1 MTYRKR
7 FTAFLLTS
15 SLLTFGAFL
24 VDVTIYGIFAGS
36 ISASFSVYATG
47 QSWTD
52 SQGLKT

>member
-7 FTAFLLTS
+7 FIGFLLTS

-24 VDVTIYGIFAGS
+24 VDVAIYGVFAGA
-36 ISASFSVYATG
+36 IGASFSVYATG

-52 SQGLKT
+52 VQGMKK